1 MGLFGRKS
9 PIELAE
15 EEDEDY
21 FASSRSRGS
30 SPASEPEILPPIRLR
45 DWEIPMAYVVSAFVL
60 VVALLEITS
69 NTGKG
74 APKSPDKII
83 PGIALVLAVSQ
94 ALSVRAKNRL
104 FTGIVGI
111 VAGMLVG
118 YTKTGTNLNL
128 LRELGLFVP
137 FIYGFAI
144 TQRQS
149 RAQRALNPRGSR
161 RGRGRRGSAVATSSS
176 GGRGSKAAVVS
187 GPQASRRYTPPK
199 ARVERSGRRR

>member
-15 EEDEDY
+15 EEDDDY

-30 SPASEPEILPPIRLR
+30 SAASEPEILPPIRLR
-45 DWEIPMAYVVSAFVL
+45 DWEIPVAYVVSAFVL

-83 PGIALVLAVSQ
+83 PGIALVLAVTQ
-94 ALSVRAKNRL
+94 AFSVRAKNRL

-118 YTKTGTNLNL
+118 YTKTGTSLNL

-137 FIYGFAI
+137 FIYGFAV

-161 RGRGRRGSAVATSSS
+161 RRRGSAVAAPSP
-176 GGRGSKAAVVS
+176 GVRGSKAAAVS
-187 GPQASRRYTPPK
+187 GPQPNRRYTPPK
-199 ARVERSGRRR
+199 AKVERTGRRR